1 MLSIKK
7 LIRTLLAVS
16 VALLTAMPAKAAEE
30 ELCSPFKDGVV
41 EESLVSDMLAAAED
55 GHLYQIQ
62 KASSQVG
69 FCVDSQFDEVVGSF
83 NEFRGGLA
91 LGTPD
96 GSNGQTMVV
105 VNTASLETDHA
116 VIDPLI
122 KGERF
127 FDTRNYPE
135 ILFVSSGFE
144 WTGPGTAVMTGDL
157 TMHGVT
163 RPVVFNVEL
172 TNITEDLAGRTGMVL
187 FKATTSIQRS
197 DFGMDTLTSLVSDRV
212 RLCLSVEAIKY
223 QA

>member
-1 MLSIKK
+1 MLSSKQ
-7 LIRTLLAVS
+7 LIRLLLAVLVLS
-16 VALLTAMPAKAAEE
+16 AAMLAMADDG
-30 ELCSPFKDGVV
+30 ELCEPFKDGVV
-41 EESLVSDMLAAAED
+41 DESLVSDMLAAAED
-55 GHLYQIQ
+55 GHLYQIR

-69 FCVDSQFDEVVGSF
+69 FCVDSQFREVAGTF
-83 NEFRGGLA
+83 REFQGGLA

-122 KGERF
+122 KSERF

-144 WTGPGTAVMTGDL
+144 WTGARSARLSGDL
-157 TMHGVT
+157 TLHGVT
-163 RPVVFNVEL
+163 RPVVFEVEL
-172 TNITEDLAGRTGMVL
+172 TNLTEDLAGQTDMVL
-187 FKATTSIQRS
+187 FKATTSINRS
-197 DFGMDTLTSLVSDRV
+197 DFGMDTLSSLVSDTV

>member
-1 MLSIKK
+1 MLSSNK
-7 LIRTLLAVS
+7 LIRSLLAVL
-16 VALLTAMPAKAAEE
+16 VLLAVMPTEAADE

-41 EESLVSDMLAAAED
+41 DESLVSNMLAAAED

-62 KASSQVG
+62 EASSQVG
-69 FCVDSQFDEVVGSF
+69 FCVASQFKEVAGTF
-83 NEFRGGLA
+83 REFQGGLA

-127 FDTRNYPE
+127 FDTRNYPV
-135 ILFVSSGFE
+135 ILFVSTGFK
-144 WTGPGTAVMTGDL
+144 WTGARSAVLTGNL
-157 TMHGVT
+157 TLHGET

-172 TNITEDLAGRTGMVL
+172 TNITEDMAGQTDMVL
-187 FKATTSIQRS
+187 FKATTAINRS
-197 DFGMDTLTSLVSDRV
+197 DFGMDTLSSLVSDTV
-212 RLCLSVEAIKY
+212 RLCLSVEAVKHRS
-223 QA
+223 

>member
-1 MLSIKK
+1 M
-7 LIRTLLAVS
+7 LLAVL
-16 VALLTAMPAKAAEE
+16 VLPAAMLAMADDG
-30 ELCSPFKDGVV
+30 ELCEPFKDGVV
-41 EESLVSDMLAAAED
+41 DESLVSDMLAAAED

-122 KGERF
+122 KSERF

-144 WTGPGTAVMTGDL
+144 WTGAGSARMSGDL
-157 TMHGVT
+157 TLHGVT

-172 TNITEDLAGRTGMVL
+172 TNLTEDLAGRTDMVL

-197 DFGMDTLTSLVSDRV
+197 DFGMDTLSSLVSDTV